1 MGMLEKDF
9 YCFESSE
16 IWNTSFTSYDGIRFI
31 GQGEFVGENKNVT
44 QSNTYIWIKPR
55 NKKKKNHLLK
65 NGRRKK
71 PEKSNK
77 DKIKV
82 EVFDKN
88 RNKIR
93 TFYTKTEGKDGLQ
106 VVYWN
111 GRADG
116 VKMPERENLKK
127 TKENCLLEEKWR
139 LVGILFILPI
149 MKFWTPARF

>member
-1 MGMLEKDF
+1 MCIRDSLIVGTFGRAIWIMDNIAPLRSVAKTGMGMLEKDF

-55 NKKKKNHLLK
+55 NKKEEKPSLEKTEEE
-65 NGRRKK
+65 KK

-111 GRADG
+111 GS
-116 VKMPERENLKK
+116 
-127 TKENCLLEEKWR
+127 CLLYTSR
-139 LVGILFILPI
+139 CV
-149 MKFWTPARF
+149 